1 MKWIV
6 TEIDGKVASIAA
18 DYRHFA
24 GIAARIAAHSPDA
37 VERIATR
44 KITTDELV
52 ELGKTLRWED
62 LCLYGSKFQKSV
74 WKALYDLTHGLPACA
89 GNDAAPSFH
98 GSSVESVTLLSY
110 SDLAARVDNPQGVRA
125 VAHAGALNPVAYVI
139 PCHLIVPKESVDKIH
154 EIRRSAESTLFRGSD
169 LYLLDSISV
178 GEYAYGPAVKLELI
192 KKQLA
197 K

>member
-74 WKALYDLTHGLPACA
+74 WKALYDLTPGLY
-89 GNDAAPSFH
+89 
-98 GSSVESVTLLSY
+98 SY
-110 SDLAARVDNPQGVRA
+110 SDLAARADNPQGVRA
-125 VAHAGALNPVAYVI
+125 VAHAVALNPVAYVI

>member
-52 ELGKTLRWED
+52 EFGKTLRWED

-74 WKALYDLTHGLPACA
+74 WKALYDLTHQPVMPDPDRASA
-89 GNDAAPSFH
+89 
-98 GSSVESVTLLSY
+98 TLMSY

-125 VAHAGALNPVAYVI
+125 VAHAVALNPVAYVI

>member
-24 GIAARIAAHSPDA
+24 DIAARIAAHSPDA
-37 VERIATR
+37 VERIETR

-74 WKALYDLTHGLPACA
+74 WKALFDLTHVDTSCH
-89 GNDAAPSFH
+89 SER
-98 GSSVESVTLLSY
+98 SEESVTLMSY
-110 SDLAARVDNPQGVRA
+110 SDLAALVENPQGVRA
-125 VAHAGALNPVAYVI
+125 VAHAVALNPVAYVI

-154 EIRRSAESTLFRGSD
+154 EIRRSAEATLFRGSD

-178 GEYAYGPAVKLELI
+178 GEYAYGPALKLELI

>member
-6 TEIDGKVASIAA
+6 TEIDGKVASIAG
-18 DYRHFA
+18 DYRHLA

-52 ELGKTLRWED
+52 ELGKALRWED
-62 LCLYGSKFQKSV
+62 LCLYGSKFQKAV
-74 WKALYDLTHGLPACA
+74 WKALFDLTHPVDGEDACHFDQA
-89 GNDAAPSFH
+89 KR
-98 GSSVESVTLLSY
+98 VEKSPLMSY

-125 VAHAGALNPVAYVI
+125 VAHAVALNPVAYVI

-154 EIRRSAESTLFRGSD
+154 EIRRSAEATLFRGSD

-178 GEYAYGPAVKLELI
+178 GEYAYGPEIKLELI

>member
-24 GIAARIAAHSPDA
+24 DIAARIAAHSPDA
-37 VERIATR
+37 VERVETR

-74 WKALYDLTHGLPACA
+74 WKALFDLAPGLY
-89 GNDAAPSFH
+89 
-98 GSSVESVTLLSY
+98 SY
-110 SDLAARVDNPQGVRA
+110 SDLAALVDNPQGVRA
-125 VAHAGALNPVAYVI
+125 VAHAVALNPVAYVI

-154 EIRRSAESTLFRGSD
+154 EIRRSAEATLFRGSD

-178 GEYAYGPAVKLELI
+178 GEYAYGPAAKLELI

>member
-37 VERIATR
+37 VERVATR

-74 WKALYDLTHGLPACA
+74 WKALFDLTHPADGEDTCHFDQA
-89 GNDAAPSFH
+89 KRAEKS
-98 GSSVESVTLLSY
+98 TLLSY

-125 VAHAGALNPVAYVI
+125 VAHAVALNPVAYVI

>member
-44 KITTDELV
+44 KISTDELV

-74 WKALYDLTHGLPACA
+74 WKALYDLTPGLY
-89 GNDAAPSFH
+89 
-98 GSSVESVTLLSY
+98 SY
-110 SDLAARVDNPQGVRA
+110 SDLAARVDNPQGVR
-125 VAHAGALNPVAYVI
+125 LNPVAYVI